1 MKYLV
6 IVESP
11 SKCKKIEKY
20 LNDNNDFDIY
30 EVVATAGHITQ
41 LKTLEDIDIENEFTC
56 NYQMIESKKKQ
67 IDFIRQ
73 KIKKTNE
80 VILACDNDR
89 EGEGICFFICH
100 VFGLD
105 VNKTKRILFNEIT
118 EEAILRAVQNPTKID
133 MNLVYAQQTR
143 QILDLLVGFEI
154 SPLLWKYI
162 CSNTKNSLSAGRCQT
177 PALKIINDN
186 QKEMN
191 LHPGKQVYKTIGYF
205 IINNLNI
212 AFELNK
218 TIHESVEMRDI
229 LESMSTFT
237 HTLNVSSPKKKWYSS
252 PEPFTTSKIQ
262 QVSSN
267 ELHISPKETMKICQT
282 LYEKG
287 FITYMRT
294 DSKNYSNSF
303 LKSAHKYIT
312 TEFEDKYFNNDY
324 LKKAEQ
330 EENENKKDK
339 VQAHEAIRPTDISL
353 EEIPNIFDTKE
364 RKVYKLI
371 WQNTVESLMTKACY
385 YRVESKITTVHDSF
399 FVNVSEQIHF
409 PGWKIVKK
417 KYEESCKEYN
427 YLSLFINKPEYKV
440 NYTKI
445 TSNVHVEETKTHYS
459 EAKLVQML
467 EEKGIGRPSTF
478 ASLVEKIQE
487 REYIKK
493 EDVLGKSVDC
503 LNYELESQDSRV
515 KEKVVNTIFGNEKG
529 KLIVQPLGVVVIDF
543 LEKHFQELFNYQ
555 YTKQMEDALD
565 SISQGTI
572 SKQEV
577 CKKFYNQILLLK
589 EKISEKKTTSLQ
601 KESIKIDENHTF
613 IIGKNGPVIK
623 CIEGDN
629 VTFKP
634 IKKGIDIYRL
644 KESNINIDEIVDS
657 KKMELKQKR
666 DGIELGEYQGET
678 LLLKKGK
685 YGLYASWGE
694 NTKSLKQLGNRPMNN
709 IRLEDVL
716 KILEK

>member
-20 LNDNNDFDIY
+20 LNDNSDFDIY

-41 LKTLEDIDIENEFTC
+41 LKSLEDIDIENDFTC
-56 NYQMIESKKKQ
+56 NYQIIDSKKKQ

-118 EEAILRAVQNPTKID
+118 EEAILRAIQNPIKID
-133 MNLVYAQQTR
+133 MNLVHAQQTR

-154 SPLLWKYI
+154 SPLLWKHI

-191 LHPGKQVYKTIGYF
+191 LHPGKQLYKTIGYF
-205 IINNLNI
+205 NINNLNI

-218 TIHESVEMRDI
+218 NIHETVEMRYI
-229 LESMSTFT
+229 LEGMRTFT
-237 HTLNVSSPKKKWYSS
+237 HTLNVSSPIKKWYSA

-262 QVSSN
+262 QVCSN
-267 ELHISPKETMKICQT
+267 EIYISPKETMKICQT

-294 DSKNYSNSF
+294 DSKNYSTSF
-303 LKSAHKYIT
+303 IKSAHKYIT
-312 TEFEDKYFNNDY
+312 SKFEDKYFNNDF
-324 LKKAEQ
+324 LKKVEQ
-330 EENENKKDK
+330 EDK
-339 VQAHEAIRPTDISL
+339 AHEAIRPTDISL
-353 EEIPNIFDTKE
+353 EDLPSAFESKE

-371 WQNTVESLMTKACY
+371 WQNTIETLMTKACY
-385 YRVESKITTVHDSF
+385 NSIESKITTFHDLF

-417 KYEESCKEYN
+417 KYEESESCKQYN
-427 YLSLFINKPEYKV
+427 YLSLLINKPDYQV
-440 NYTKI
+440 NYTKV
-445 TSNVHVEETKTHYS
+445 TSTVYLEETKNHYS
-459 EAKLVQML
+459 EAKLVQTL

-487 REYIKK
+487 RKYIKK
-493 EDVLGKSVDC
+493 EDVIGKSIDC
-503 LNYELESQDSRV
+503 LNYELESGNSYV
-515 KEKVVNTIFGNEKG
+515 KERLVKTVFGNEKG
-529 KLIVQPLGVVVIDF
+529 KLIVQPLGVVVVDF
-543 LEKHFQELFNYQ
+543 LEKHFQDLFNYQ

-565 SISQGTI
+565 LISQGII
-572 SKQEV
+572 SKKEV
-577 CKKFYNQILLLK
+577 CKKFYQQILLLK
-589 EKISEKKTTSLQ
+589 ENMREKTSLDLGLT

-623 CIEGDN
+623 CTEGEN

-634 IKKGIDIYRL
+634 IKKGIDIYRI
-644 KESNINIDEIVDS
+644 KESNIDEIVDS
-657 KKMELKQKR
+657 KKIELKQKR
-666 DGIELGEYQGET
+666 DGIELGEYQGEL

-694 NTKSLKQLGNRPMNN
+694 NTKSLKKLGNRPMNN

-716 KILEK
+716 EILE